1 MNVYVESNFV
11 LELALIQEQYA
22 GCEEILRLCEA
33 GRIRLVIP
41 AYSLAEP
48 YETLTRHHKQRR
60 RMKQELDAVF
70 RQLSRTASLSEQL
83 AGFKDLTTLLISA
96 AQQESQRLE
105 RVRSRLI
112 EVAEV
117 VPLGK
122 SVLAAATQYQRTH
135 GLSAQ
140 DAIVYSS
147 VLTHLTQVHA
157 SENCFLNRNAKD
169 FDDQNIVEELAGHNC
184 QLFVRFDAG
193 YSFIRDA
200 LG

>member
-1 MNVYVESNFV
+1 MPNS
-11 LELALIQEQYA
+11 
-22 GCEEILRLCEA
+22 
-33 GRIRLVIP
+33 
-41 AYSLAEP
+41 
-48 YETLTRHHKQRR
+48 
-60 RMKQELDAVF
+60 

-96 AQQESQRLE
+96 AQQESRRLE
-105 RVRSRLI
+105 FVRSRLI

-117 VPLGK
+117 VPLGT
-122 SVLAAATQYQRTH
+122 SVLAAATQYHRIH

-147 VLTHLTQVHA
+147 VLTHLSQIHA
-157 SENCFLNRNAKD
+157 AEACFLNRNAKD

>member
-1 MNVYVESNFV
+1 MNVYVE
-11 LELALIQEQYA
+11 
-22 GCEEILRLCEA
+22 
-33 GRIRLVIP
+33 
-41 AYSLAEP
+41 
-48 YETLTRHHKQRR
+48 T
-60 RMKQELDAVF
+60 
-70 RQLSRTASLSEQL
+70 
-83 AGFKDLTTLLISA
+83 
-96 AQQESQRLE
+96 
-105 RVRSRLI
+105 
-112 EVAEV
+112 
-117 VPLGK
+117 K

-147 VLTHLTQVHA
+147 VLTHLMQVHA

>member
-70 RQLSRTASLSEQL
+70 RQLSRTASL
-83 AGFKDLTTLLISA
+83 
-96 AQQESQRLE
+96 
-105 RVRSRLI
+105 
-112 EVAEV
+112 
-117 VPLGK
+117 
-122 SVLAAATQYQRTH
+122 
-135 GLSAQ
+135 
-140 DAIVYSS
+140 
-147 VLTHLTQVHA
+147 
-157 SENCFLNRNAKD
+157 
-169 FDDQNIVEELAGHNC
+169 
-184 QLFVRFDAG
+184 
-193 YSFIRDA
+193 
-200 LG
+200 

>member
-1 MNVYVESNFV
+1 VNVYVESNFV

-22 GCEEILRLCEA
+22 SCEEILQLCEA
-33 GRIRLVIP
+33 SRIRLVIP

-48 YETLTRHHKQRR
+48 YETLTRRHKQRR
-60 RMKQELDAVF
+60 RMKQELDAEF

-83 AGFKDLTTLLISA
+83 AGFRDLTTLLISA

-105 RVRSRLI
+105 SVRSRLI
-112 EVAEV
+112 DVAEV
-117 VPLGK
+117 VPLGT

-147 VLTHLTQVHA
+147 VLTHLKRVHA
-157 SENCFLNRNAKD
+157 SENCFLNRNATD
-169 FDDQNIVEELAGHNC
+169 FDDQNVVEELAGHNC
-184 QLFVRFDAG
+184 QLFLQFDAG
-193 YSFIRDA
+193 CSFIRGA
-200 LG
+200 LR